1 MFAKLQ
7 EIELKSKWIYLFF
20 HVMLWNPINFN
31 IIKPYL
37 HQNSP
42 CYIIHSSEPNSTDFI
57 KPSAKHTIVS
67 FGLVYNP
74 NQLLWSPVVIGVAY
88 FCVATLHWF
97 LLCKGSVA
105 SIPVKVSLSLFLVDF
120 SQTHRNFSY
129 RQIGYP
135 WKIYWKFLAH
145 PFHPRFS
152 HAHKN
157 SIPSRPT

>member
-1 MFAKLQ
+1 MD
-7 EIELKSKWIYLFF
+7 ILFF
-20 HVMLWNPINFN
+20 WYFEILLTLMFSYPIY
-31 IIKPYL
+31 PYRVTL
-37 HQNSP
+37 L
-42 CYIIHSSEPNSTDFI
+42 IFIHSSEPNSTDFI

-67 FGLVYNP
+67 FGLVYSP
-74 NQLLWSPVVIGVAY
+74 NQLLWSPVVIGVTY

-105 SIPVKVSLSLFLVDF
+105 SIPVKVPLSLFLVDF

-157 SIPSRPT
+157 SIPSSPT

>member
-1 MFAKLQ
+1 MD
-7 EIELKSKWIYLFF
+7 ILFF
-20 HVMLWNPINFN
+20 WYFEILLTLMFSYPIY
-31 IIKPYL
+31 PYRVAL
-37 HQNSP
+37 L
-42 CYIIHSSEPNSTDFI
+42 IFIHSSEPNSTDFI

-67 FGLVYNP
+67 FGLVYSP

-105 SIPVKVSLSLFLVDF
+105 SIPVKVPLSLFLVDF

-157 SIPSRPT
+157 SIPSSPT

>member
-1 MFAKLQ
+1 MD
-7 EIELKSKWIYLFF
+7 ILFF
-20 HVMLWNPINFN
+20 WYFEILLTLMFSYPIY
-31 IIKPYL
+31 PYRVAL
-37 HQNSP
+37 L
-42 CYIIHSSEPNSTDFI
+42 IFIHSSEPNSTDFI

-105 SIPVKVSLSLFLVDF
+105 SIPVKVPLSLFLVDF
-120 SQTHRNFSY
+120 SQTHRNFSC
-129 RQIGYP
+129 RQIKLP
-135 WKIYWKFLAH
+135 WKIYGKFLAH
-145 PFHPRFS
+145 LFHPRFP

-157 SIPSRPT
+157 LIPSSPT